1 MKQAVPTPAVLT
13 AVIACIL
20 AAASTNARAAGAA
33 EVGTTTGPGATA
45 AEAVDAGDG
54 GDAGA
59 TGDAAAE
66 STSARRRREAAD
78 KDDALAEITVQAQR
92 STPEMARAAQRQA
105 PNLINLTTAEEMQ
118 KLPDVNT
125 GEAIRRVPGI
135 SLETD
140 TGEGRY
146 INIRGLDADLNS
158 TTFGGLRLPPTNNS
172 SPSGA
177 GRAVAFDSIPIGF
190 VGAIKVT
197 KSNLPEQDAEALG
210 GTIDITP
217 KTAPTDGKPFAE
229 IKLGTGEELQR
240 HTWITDLAA
249 TAGTRFGGS
258 DAYQPF
264 SILVTASTYDDR
276 RGIDDAEAGFVDNQP
291 AGIPDKAFAAFEQRF
306 YNYHR
311 ERHGYGAD
319 LGYAPDADNQYFVR
333 YYDAGYSETV
343 TRNRLIWNFSG
354 TPTVDP
360 NDPNGFVDTATFTK
374 AIRDEKE
381 YLDSKVAEIG
391 GKNLFG
397 DNRLDYHVGYTKGT
411 YYKPYD
417 YNSSFDNPTLANAAY
432 DNTTLPN
439 WPTVKVLPGTAS
451 NGTVLVNP
459 ADPAGYALTGLN
471 TQTQHSDDHEWG
483 IGANLSIPTQ
493 FTDRSDEEF
502 KVGVNARLRNKT
514 GDQTSLAVTT
524 VPNLALASAI
534 DGGNINYYQNHYANG
549 PQIDAATL
557 RAVYAAALAAGNV
570 AGDPIGDALASV
582 HDKEDVY
589 AAYGQYQFGFGAL
602 GVIAGLRIERTK
614 ATYGGNE
621 ADDSGSAASANC
633 PIPDPVNNPTTH
645 VCAVSGNKSYTNF
658 FPTAQARYEI
668 EPDLIARAAISS
680 TIARPGFQQVT
691 AATVVDNGG
700 NITTGNPDLKPTTA
714 TGLDLAL
721 EQYLP
726 HAGIA
731 SLGFFAKDIKNY
743 IVSNVHQE
751 AGGQQKSGGNLGI
764 VDIISYANAPTAHLF
779 GFETNFVEHFSDILP
794 GPLGGLGVSANWT
807 WVQSKYKIPVADPV
821 TGLTTS
827 SRDSLLP
834 STSRNTANVEL
845 LYDMSGLSMTLGA
858 YYTSKNIFGL
868 GNTAALDVWTQ
879 ERFSVDFGSQ
889 YKVTEPFSIYL
900 NAKNLTNTALKF
912 TEGPGPDRVIQREF
926 YGVTLQFGGNYKF

>member
-1 MKQAVPTPAVLT
+1 MTQPSISTSCIVAATLAG
-13 AVIACIL
+13 IL
-20 AAASTNARAAGAA
+20 AAASAVAA
-33 EVGTTTGPGATA
+33 
-45 AEAVDAGDG
+45 DG
-54 GDAGA
+54 GDP
-59 TGDAAAE
+59 GDAADAG
-66 STSARRRREAAD
+66 TSSAQRRREAD
-78 KDDALAEITVQAQR
+78 GKVDALEEITVQSQR
-92 STPEMARAAQRQA
+92 STPEMAREAQRQA
-105 PNLINLTTAEEMQ
+105 PNLINLTTAEEMR

-217 KTAPTDGKPFAE
+217 KTAPPDGKAFADL
-229 IKLGTGEELQR
+229 KLGTGEELLR
-240 HTWITDLAA
+240 HSWITDLAG
-249 TAGTRFGGS
+249 TAGTRFGGPS
-258 DAYQPF
+258 GGYQPF

-276 RGIDDAEAGFVDNQP
+276 RGIDDAEAGFIDASTTKPGKQ
-291 AGIPDKAFAAFEQRF
+291 FAAFEQRY

-319 LGYAPDADNQYFVR
+319 LGWAPDEDNKYFIR

-343 TRNRLIWNFSG
+343 TRNRLIWNYTG
-354 TPTVDP
+354 APTVDP
-360 NDPNGFVDTATFTK
+360 NNPNGFIDTATFTK

-381 YLDSKVAEIG
+381 YLDSRVAEIG

-397 DNRLDYHVGYTKGT
+397 NNTLDYHVGYTKGT

-417 YNSSFDNPTLANAAY
+417 YNSSFNNPALANVAY

-439 WPTVKVLPGTAS
+439 WPAVKTLPGTAS
-451 NGTVLVNP
+451 NGTVNVNP
-459 ADPAGYALTGLN
+459 ADPAGYVLSGLN
-471 TQTQHSDDHEWG
+471 TQVVHSDDHEYG
-483 IGANLSIPTQ
+483 IGANFAMPTH

-502 KVGVNARLRNKT
+502 KFGVNARLRNRT
-514 GDQTSLAVTT
+514 ANQFTFTIPGADLPALDLSSAVYG
-524 VPNLALASAI
+524 S
-534 DGGNINYYQNHYANG
+534 NITYYQDHYPNG

-557 RAVYAAALAAGNV
+557 RAAYAAALAAGTVSGGEDVLNNV
-570 AGDPIGDALASV
+570 R
-582 HDKEDVY
+582 DKEDVY
-589 AAYGQYQFGFGAL
+589 AQYGQYQFGFGAL
-602 GVIAGLRIERTK
+602 GVIAGLRVEETK
-614 ATYGGNE
+614 VTYGGYKEDPLNL
-621 ADDSGSAASANC
+621 AC
-633 PIPDPVNNPTTH
+633 PLCPV
-645 VCAVSGNKSYTNF
+645 SSSKSYTNF

-691 AATVVDNGG
+691 AATTVDSGSG
-700 NITTGNPDLKPTTA
+700 NITTGNPNLKPTTA
-714 TGLDLAL
+714 TGFDLSI
-721 EQYLP
+721 EQYLS

-731 SLGFFAKDIKNY
+731 SLGFFAKDIKDY
-743 IVSNVHQE
+743 IVQNVQQT
-751 AGGQQKSGGNLGI
+751 AGGPQNLGGNLGI
-764 VDIISYANAPTAHLF
+764 VKLISFGNASTSHLF
-779 GFETNFVEHFSDILP
+779 GFETNYVQHFSDILP

-821 TGLTTS
+821 TGLTTQT
-827 SRDSLLP
+827 RDSMLP
-834 STSRNTANVEL
+834 STSRNTANAEL
-845 LYDMSGLSMTLGA
+845 LYDMYGLSLSLGA
-858 YYTSKNIFGL
+858 YYVSKNIFGL
-868 GNTAALDVWTQ
+868 GNTQALDVWTQ

-889 YKVTEPFSIYL
+889 YQVTEPFSVYL
-900 NAKNLTNTALKF
+900 NVKNLTNTPLKF

-926 YGVTLQFGGNYKF
+926 YGATVQFGGNYKF